1 MIENKE
7 MQEAIDRI
15 ARTPDGLLLYRLL
28 QKVLCGTVAVQ
39 HDHCALQFH
48 EGRRTLARDLMAFMS
63 EGIAEND
70 RAAVTFAI
78 AKPERTD
85 QRTRRGAGPRIGP
98 QHFVP
103 GYDIDRTGTRYDSTT
118 GSAGSTDTGSNGTG
132 SGTAS

>member
-1 MIENKE
+1 MIENTQ

-39 HDHCALQFH
+39 HDHSALQFH

-85 QRTRRGAGPRIGP
+85 QRASRGAGRRIGP

-103 GYDIDRTGTRYDSTT
+103 GYDIDRTGTVYDRTT
-118 GSAGSTDTGSNGTG
+118 GGTGDAGTGSNGTG
-132 SGTAS
+132 SGTG

>member
-15 ARTPDGLLLYRLL
+15 ARTADGILLYRLL
-28 QKVLCGTVAVQ
+28 QKVLCGTVAAQ
-39 HDHCALQFH
+39 SDHGALQFN

-70 RAAVTFAI
+70 RACVTFAV

-85 QRTRRGAGPRIGP
+85 QRASRGAGRRIGP
-98 QHFVP
+98 EHFVP
-103 GYDIDRTGTRYDSTT
+103 GYDTDRTGTPYDST
-118 GSAGSTDTGSNGTG
+118 NGTG
-132 SGTAS
+132 GGADNST

>member
-15 ARTPDGLLLYRLL
+15 ARSADGLLLYRLL
-28 QKVLCGTVAVQ
+28 QKVLCGTVAAQNDVG
-39 HDHCALQFH
+39 ALQIN

-85 QRTRRGAGPRIGP
+85 QRPRGAGRRIGP
-98 QHFVP
+98 EHFVP
-103 GYDIDRTGTRYDSTT
+103 GYDVDRTGTTYD
-118 GSAGSTDTGSNGTG
+118 GSTGNGAGGTG
-132 SGTAS
+132 ST